1 MISVCKEHMKK
12 GLTVLN
18 CPHVLLINK
27 YECRKCCFCKQRAS
41 YKLFIPCLTMIVL
54 KRNGW
59 KKYEN
64 RTPSF
69 PEGVLSLEREERR
82 LT

>member
-1 MISVCKEHMKK
+1 MNVANAVFVNNEH
-12 GLTVLN
+12 
-18 CPHVLLINK
+18 HIN
-27 YECRKCCFCKQRAS
+27 F
-41 YKLFIPCLTMIVL
+41 FIPCLTMIDL

-69 PEGVLSLEREERR
+69 LEGVLSLEREERR

>member
-1 MISVCKEHMKK
+1 MNVANAVFVNNEH
-12 GLTVLN
+12 
-18 CPHVLLINK
+18 HIN
-27 YECRKCCFCKQRAS
+27 F
-41 YKLFIPCLTMIVL
+41 FIPCLTMIVL